1 MMGRRED
8 SQVQFLYAF
17 DLDKVVPAD
26 HLVRQIDAILDLS
39 WVHRE
44 LRPYYSHTGRPSIDP
59 VLMIRMLLVG
69 YVFALRSERRLCSE
83 VQVNLAYR
91 WFCKLSVEDKIPDH
105 SVFSRARHERFR
117 ESDALRRVFEGV
129 VAMCI
134 AARLVGG
141 EAFSVDASLIKADVD
156 KKKRAPGDQPIAWPK
171 AEQASHAVREYLSA
185 LDTAHSKEETG
196 EGDDD
201 GSTGGR
207 RRKPPKEVSLT
218 DPQATWVARPGMD
231 PFFAYDANYLIDNKA
246 GIIIDAEGTR
256 ANRVVKISVTRT
268 MIERVARRFG
278 LQPQRL
284 AGDTVYGAVSLL
296 KWLVDRQIT
305 PHIPVWD
312 KSARSDGTFS
322 RADFVFD
329 QERNVYVCPG
339 GVQLTSTGNIDQGH
353 IVYYRA
359 NKKDCSA
366 CSLKPRCTT
375 AAVRKVTRDLNED
388 VRHSVR
394 ALADTDAFQQ
404 SRRERKKVEMRFA
417 HMKRILR
424 LDRLRLRW
432 GKRRGATHCDRAES
446 EKARQAPRPRSS
458 PRSRVLSV
466 GVASGECRR
475 CKFATPERER
485 GTEASPKLLGRPSS
499 TTPSSFA
506 TQSIQQ
512 RTSPADAAMSGRCR
526 FCCRS
531 RLLEPTNA
539 DSLVLR

>member
-156 KKKRAPGDQPIAWPK
+156 KKKRAPGDQPIAWPN
-171 AEQASHAVREYLSA
+171 AEQASHAVREYLTA
-185 LDTAHSKEETG
+185 LDTAHSKEENG
-196 EGDDD
+196 EGDDG
-201 GSTGGR
+201 GSSGGR

-256 ANRVVKISVTRT
+256 ANRVVEISVTRT

-339 GVQLTSTGNIDQGH
+339 GAQLTSTGNIDQGH

-375 AAVRKVTRDLNED
+375 ASVRKVTRDLNED
-388 VRHSVR
+388 VRESVR

-417 HMKRILR
+417 HMKRVLR
-424 LDRLRLRW
+424 LDRLRLR
-432 GKRRGATHCDRAES
+432 GLSGARDEVLLTATAQNLRRL
-446 EKARQAPRPRSS
+446 
-458 PRSRVLSV
+458 V
-466 GVASGECRR
+466 
-475 CKFATPERER
+475 
-485 GTEASPKLLGRPSS
+485 KLLGRAP
-499 TTPSSFA
+499 PV
-506 TQSIQQ
+506 
-512 RTSPADAAMSGRCR
+512 AAAC
-526 FCCRS
+526 
-531 RLLEPTNA
+531 
-539 DSLVLR
+539 